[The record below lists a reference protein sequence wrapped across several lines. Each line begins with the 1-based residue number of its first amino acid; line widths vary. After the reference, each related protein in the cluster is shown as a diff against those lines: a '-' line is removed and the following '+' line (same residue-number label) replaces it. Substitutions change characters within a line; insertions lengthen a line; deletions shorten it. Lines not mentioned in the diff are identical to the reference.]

1 MLITIELLFCTD
13 LRRSLATVGEL
24 NTERSP
30 ALESAIADY
39 MEQNATTPPGVWVR
53 SYKGRNWLTQS
64 APGLPFF
71 DFLSGWRHVP
81 DVSRFLDVYYRFVQP
96 SPGAI
101 SDARVNVWIGWPD
114 GADPVAVGAA
124 PPDDDYAALVA

>member
-1 MLITIELLFCTD
+1 MLITLELLFCTD
-13 LRRSLATVGEL
+13 LRRSLATLGEL
-24 NTERSP
+24 NTERNP

-71 DFLSGWRHVP
+71 AFLADWRSVP
-81 DVSRFLDVYYRFVQP
+81 AVAGFIDTHYRFVQP
-96 SPGAI
+96 SPGAM
-101 SDARVNVWIGWPD
+101 SDVRVNVWIGWPD
-114 GADPVAVGAA
+114 GPDPVAVGAA

>member
-1 MLITIELLFCTD
+1 MLITLELLFCTD
-13 LRRSLATVGEL
+13 LRHSLATVGEL
-24 NTERSP
+24 NTERNP

-71 DFLSGWRHVP
+71 TFLADWRSVP
-81 DVSRFLDVYYRFVQP
+81 AVAGFIDTHYRYVS
-96 SPGAI
+96 
-101 SDARVNVWIGWPD
+101 ARMSIPEGRANVWVGWPD
-114 GADPVAVGAA
+114 GPDPVAVGAA

>member
-1 MLITIELLFCTD
+1 MLITIELLLRDD
-13 LRRSLATVGEL
+13 LRRSLFTLGSMTVEQK
-24 NTERSP
+24 P
-30 ALESAIADY
+30 A
-39 MEQNATTPPGVWVR
+39 
-53 SYKGRNWLTQS
+53 
-64 APGLPFF
+64 LPFF

-114 GADPVAVGAA
+114 GPDPVAVGAA

>member
-1 MLITIELLFCTD
+1 MLITLELLLRDD
-13 LRRSLATVGEL
+13 LRRSLFTLGSMTVEQK
-24 NTERSP
+24 P
-30 ALESAIADY
+30 ALESAISDY
-39 MEQNATTPPGVWVR
+39 AGLYATTPPGVWVR

-64 APGLPFF
+64 VPALPFF

>member
-1 MLITIELLFCTD
+1 MLITLELLFCTD
-13 LRRSLATVGEL
+13 LRRSLATLGEL
-24 NTERSP
+24 NTERNP

-71 DFLSGWRHVP
+71 AFLADWRSVP
-81 DVSRFLDVYYRFVQP
+81 AVAGFINAHYRFVQP
-96 SPGAI
+96 SPGAM
-101 SDARVNVWIGWPD
+101 SDVRVNVWIGWPD
-114 GADPVAVGAA
+114 GPDPVAVGAA